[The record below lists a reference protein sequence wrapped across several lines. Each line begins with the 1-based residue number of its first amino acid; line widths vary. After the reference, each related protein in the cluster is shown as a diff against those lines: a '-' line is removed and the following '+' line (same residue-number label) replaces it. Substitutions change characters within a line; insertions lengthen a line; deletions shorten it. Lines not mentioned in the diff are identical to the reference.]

1 MSLPAKWVDAIFDRL
16 SIAFGRDFL
25 GRWEGMPI
33 AKVKADWAECLKGF
47 VDRPQAIAFGLANL
61 PDSKPPTAQEFRA
74 VCRQAPTVSHVLL
87 PAPKAEESLV
97 AEQLRKIASEAL
109 RFSNGAHAQLDNLRW
124 AKRLKVAHELGERL
138 SLVQIESYQAALG
151 ERKAA

>member
-1 MSLPAKWVDAIFDRL
+1 MSLPAKWVDTIFDRL

-33 AKVKADWAECLKGF
+33 TKVKADWAECLKGF

-109 RFSNGAHAQLDNLRW
+109 RFSNGAQAQLDNLRW
-124 AKRLKVAHELGERL
+124 AKRLKVAHEMGERL
-138 SLVQIESYQAALG
+138 SLVQIESYQTALG